1 MNIEIRTPEKS
12 LFSGTAE
19 SVKLP
24 GTEGSFEILNNHAPI
39 IASLAK
45 GSIRIKS
52 QGNETFFSIENGFV
66 EVLKNEVVILVEGGE
81 QRS

>member
-1 MNIEIRTPEKS
+1 MNVEIRTPEKS

-19 SVKLP
+19 AVKLP

-45 GSIRIKS
+45 GNIRISS
-52 QGNETFFSIENGFV
+52 QGSETFFSVESGFV
-66 EVLKNEVVILVEGGE
+66 EVLKNEVVVLVEGGE
-81 QRS
+81 QQS